1 MKKVLSL
8 LLCLMLVCTAFCLQV
23 TAADDGTV
31 TITVAHTNDIHARNS
46 YDEYNQTIGF
56 PKAKTIVD
64 TIGADLLLDAGDL
77 FHGQAFATIE
87 NGESIAQ
94 LVNALGYDAMT
105 PGNHDWNYGQAQL
118 KRLEGLVHAIRSGQL
133 HL

>member
-64 TIGADLLLDAGDL
+64 TM
-77 FHGQAFATIE
+77 
-87 NGESIAQ
+87 S
-94 LVNALGYDAMT
+94 
-105 PGNHDWNYGQAQL
+105 
-118 KRLEGLVHAIRSGQL
+118 
-133 HL
+133 